1 MINDNEL
8 KLFAKLPSFFSCN
21 NKRLAD
27 YLVMS
32 GSKLI
37 RIDKENGSV
46 EYIFEHDDSIDR
58 NLESYEANFKRCM
71 F

>member
-1 MINDNEL
+1 MISEFN
-8 KLFAKLPSFFSCN
+8 CN

-27 YLVMS
+27 YLSMN

-37 RIDKENGSV
+37 RIDDKDGNV
-46 EYIFEHDDSIDR
+46 KYIFEYDDSIDR